1 MKGTMSMICKVE
13 IGPDERYASVEKLLR
28 KLANRF
34 YCCNQ
39 CSFEDKL
46 STANLGYVRACQEF
60 DPEKGAFTTI
70 VSWKVKGALIQH
82 KRSCFRQSNRFHLNP
97 EMQNVQYTPTNSI
110 LNYFHE
116 LSDDA
121 KQVANIIM
129 DAPKEIKPL
138 FVWTSRGKQRWS
150 KKLRYILKT
159 HLTDSGWDMVR
170 ISRAFCEVRDA
181 L

>member
-1 MKGTMSMICKVE
+1 MICKVE
-13 IGPDERYASVEKLLR
+13 VDSDERYASVERLLCEM
-28 KLANRF
+28 ANQF

-46 STANLGYVRACQEF
+46 STANLGYARACREY
-60 DPEKGAFTTI
+60 DPEKGVFTTI
-70 VSWKVKGALIQH
+70 VVWKVRGALLQH
-82 KRSCFRQSNRFHLNP
+82 KRNCFLQSTLFHLNP
-97 EMQNVQYTPTNSI
+97 EMQNVQYTPSNTI

-121 KQVANIIM
+121 KQVVNIIM

-138 FVWTSRGKQRWS
+138 FVWNSRGEQRWT
-150 KKLRYILKT
+150 KKLRCILKT
-159 HLTDSGWDMVR
+159 HLTDHGWDMVR
-170 ISRAFCEVRDA
+170 ISKAFCEVRDA